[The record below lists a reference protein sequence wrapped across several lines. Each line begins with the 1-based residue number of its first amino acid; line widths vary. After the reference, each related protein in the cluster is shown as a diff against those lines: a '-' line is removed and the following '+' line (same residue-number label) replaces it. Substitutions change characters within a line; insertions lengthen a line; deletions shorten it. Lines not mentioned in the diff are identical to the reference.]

1 MLRSIIQLIRRRSS
15 ISRAPQA
22 TAKDKA
28 YHVAI
33 LTFAFLFVLRY
44 LLPRVG
50 AGGKGWNG
58 KHGKQAAP
66 RLPPSPPSIPF
77 LGHLHLVKTR
87 FHASLARL
95 AARHG
100 PVFSLRLGYS
110 RLAVVVSSPEAAKE
124 CFTENDVALANRPVF
139 PSHKFPSFDGA
150 SLAVASYRPYWRN
163 VRRVL
168 AVQLLS
174 ARHVGSTLSPV
185 ISGELR
191 AMARRMN
198 LAVTA
203 AADGGG
209 AARVQMKRRLFEL
222 SLSVLMETIARTKTS
237 RTEENAD
244 SDMSPEAHEFK
255 QIIDYLVPY
264 LGTVNLWDY
273 LPVLRWFDVF
283 GLMKKIVDGANR
295 REAFLRQLVDAE
307 RRRVMNGGG
316 NDDSEK
322 KSMIAVLLDL
332 QKSEPEVDTTI
343 LALCSNLFGAGT
355 ETTSTTAEWAM
366 ALLLNHPE
374 ALKKAQ
380 AEMDAAVG
388 TSRLVTP
395 DDLPR
400 LGYLQSIVNETLRL
414 YPAAPLLLPHE
425 SATDGKVAG
434 YDVRRGTMLLVNV
447 YAIHRDPAV
456 WDHPDEFR
464 PERFEDGKAEGRLL
478 MPFGMGRRRCPG
490 ETLALRTIGL
500 VLATPIQC
508 FDWDRVDGAEFDMAE
523 GGGLTI
529 PRIVPLEAI
538 CRPRAAMHGVLQV
551 L

>member
-1 MLRSIIQLIRRRSS
+1 M
-15 ISRAPQA
+15 
-22 TAKDKA
+22 DKA

-44 LLPRVG
+44 LVPRVG

-66 RLPPSPPSIPF
+66 RLPPSPPSVPF

-124 CFTENDVALANRPVF
+124 CFTENDVALANRP
-139 PSHKFPSFDGA
+139 
-150 SLAVASYRPYWRN
+150 LAVASYGPYWRN

-168 AVQLLS
+168 AVHLLS
-174 ARHVGSTLSPV
+174 SLHVDRTLSPV
-185 ISGELR
+185 VSGEVR

-198 LAVTA
+198 RAAMA

-237 RTEENAD
+237 RTEANAD

-255 QIIDYLVPY
+255 QIID
-264 LGTVNLWDY
+264 
-273 LPVLRWFDVF
+273 
-283 GLMKKIVDGANR
+283 
-295 REAFLRQLVDAE
+295 
-307 RRRVMNGGG
+307 
-316 NDDSEK
+316 
-322 KSMIAVLLDL
+322 DL
-332 QKSEPEVDTTI
+332 
-343 LALCSNLFGAGT
+343 
-355 ETTSTTAEWAM
+355 
-366 ALLLNHPE
+366 
-374 ALKKAQ
+374 KAQ

-425 SATDGKVAG
+425 SVTDCKVAG
-434 YDVRRGTMLLVNV
+434 YDVPRGTMLLVNV
-447 YAIHRDPAV
+447 YAIHRDP
-456 WDHPDEFR
+456 DEFR
-464 PERFEDGKAEGRLL
+464 PERFEDGKAEVRLL

-500 VLATPIQC
+500 VLATLIQC
-508 FDWDRVDGAEFDMAE
+508 FDWDRVDGAEVDMAE